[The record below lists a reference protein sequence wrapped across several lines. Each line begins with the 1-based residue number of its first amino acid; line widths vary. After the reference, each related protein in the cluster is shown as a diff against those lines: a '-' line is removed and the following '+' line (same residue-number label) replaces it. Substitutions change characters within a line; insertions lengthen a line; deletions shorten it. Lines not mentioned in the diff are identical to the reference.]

1 MATTYFE
8 AEDIYKLQSIDNT
21 LSLSVTIGDGQGGGY
36 IIFKDTKLIA
46 SNKKTSIRKLNDLV
60 GKWLTFVV
68 VIKDKLEETNW
79 TSVTINLKET
89 DNEVVSFGPYK
100 REVQNHLDTVC
111 YSIKIKIQ

>member
-8 AEDIYKLQSIDNT
+8 AEDLFKLHSTSHALD
-21 LSLSVTIGDGQGGGY
+21 LSVTIGDGQGGGY
-36 IIFKDTKLIA
+36 LIFRDTKLIA
-46 SNKKTSIRKLNDLV
+46 SNKKITIKKLSDLQD
-60 GKWLTFVV
+60 KWLTFVV

-79 TSVTINLKET
+79 TSVSITIKET
-89 DNEVVSFGPYK
+89 DKEAITFGPYK